1 MLSNALERFRKRWL
15 TEYLLSLRKKHY
27 NKCAEDLTH
36 HLRVGQLVMVR
47 HDNVHRIEW
56 PLGVITA
63 TFPDEKGVIRTAEV
77 EECGRRTLRPVT
89 FLVPLELDC
98 RHENDDIRQS
108 RSDDDERGNDN
119 DDDDDDVYRADGI
132 NDDAT
137 STVDNLNEAVE
148 QMSSNS
154 TAGTKGESLLH
165 NASFY
170 ESTDHRA
177 SGSSRASGLANGTTP
192 WCTNS
197 TTSPST
203 TSPYLLPTVQI
214 QTPMGEERNTGMG
227 EATTSQRQPRRAA
240 LKQRELLKRLM
251 EDEQL

>member
-1 MLSNALERFRKRWL
+1 MRGGL
-15 TEYLLSLRKKHY
+15 
-27 NKCAEDLTH
+27 
-36 HLRVGQLVMVR
+36 
-47 HDNVHRIEW
+47 
-56 PLGVITA
+56 
-63 TFPDEKGVIRTAEV
+63 IRTAEL
-77 EECGRRTLRPVT
+77 EECGGRTLCSVT

-108 RSDDDERGNDN
+108 RSDDDERGND
-119 DDDDDDVYRADGI
+119 DDDDDVYRADGV

-137 STVDNLNEAVE
+137 STVDNHNEAVE

-154 TAGTKGESLLH
+154 TAGAQGGSLLP

-170 ESTDHRA
+170 ESTDYHT

-197 TTSPST
+197 TISPST
-203 TSPYLLPTVQI
+203 TSPYLLPTVQV
-214 QTPMGEERNTGMG
+214 QTPMGEERDAGMG
-227 EATTSQRQPRRAA
+227 EAAISQRQPLRAA
-240 LKQRELLKRLM
+240 LKQRALLKCLM